1 MFSSKIHEL
10 PNFHGGYPAAVRH
23 FNETKKPRSVKWGE
37 DERPLYK
44 VSMHHYRL
52 VRGPVDQFGDA
63 EYYDAVLYKT
73 PMLRL
78 FKPKEDGT
86 VAKWVRN
93 YDSQTSA
100 RFLCRVGNMYSGMRV
115 TTSEGGER
123 WLPLSTSCTSD
134 WFCLTSKVTVPSGW
148 SAVITSDDKGIVLG
162 RSAHRPVYTPVATQ
176 EDIDLRKDFKQ
187 ALAYYADM
195 FVLRMSNCHDRVM
208 AKAPDIRKQQYQK
221 RRYPEYR
228 FGYPYAAHK
237 INPVSFHHAL
247 KDFDESVFKILDAIA
262 LAVYA
267 RALAKL
273 PDEEDQVS
281 TKVFRNSF
289 VTRTMELCQMKRAS
303 GKKWYENFPEALPKK
318 VYC

>member
-10 PNFHGGYPAAVRH
+10 PCLHGGYPEAVRH
-23 FNETKKPRSVKWGE
+23 FRSTKKPRSVKWGE

-63 EYYDAVLYKT
+63 EYYDAVLYQT

-86 VAKWVRN
+86 STKWVRN

-100 RFLCRVGNMYSGMRV
+100 RFLYRIGNMYSGMRV
-115 TTSEGGER
+115 TSSEGGER
-123 WLPLSTSCTSD
+123 QLPLSTSCTSD
-134 WFCLTSKVTVPSGW
+134 WFCLTNNVKVPSGW

-176 EDIDLRKDFKQ
+176 EDIDLRKAFRQ
-187 ALAYYADM
+187 AISYYADM
-195 FVLRMSNCHDRVM
+195 FVLRMGNCHDRVM
-208 AKAPDIRKQQYQK
+208 EKAPDIRKRTYQ
-221 RRYPEYR
+221 RHR
-228 FGYPYAAHK
+228 FGYPFAAYK
-237 INPVSFHHAL
+237 INATSFPHVL
-247 KDFDESVFKILDAIA
+247 KDFDESVFKILDTIA

-267 RALAKL
+267 RELAKL
-273 PDEEDQVS
+273 PDEEEQVS
-281 TKVFRNSF
+281 TKTFRNSF
-289 VTRTMELCQMKRAS
+289 VARTIELCQIKVAS
-303 GKKWYENFPEALPKK
+303 GKKWHQDFPEELPKK

>member
-10 PNFHGGYPAAVRH
+10 PRFHSGYPEAVRH
-23 FNETKKPRSVKWGE
+23 FNGTKKPRSVKWGE

-86 VAKWVRN
+86 AVQWIRN

-100 RFLCRVGNMYSGMRV
+100 RFLLHVGIMYSGKHVR
-115 TTSEGGER
+115 TSEGEER
-123 WLPLSTSCTSD
+123 RLPLSTSCTHD
-134 WFCLTSKVTVPSGW
+134 WFCQTSKVTVPSGW

-162 RSAHRPVYTPVATQ
+162 RSAHRPVYTPVTTQ

-187 ALAYYADM
+187 AIAYYADM
-195 FVLRMSNCHDRVM
+195 FVLRMGNCHDRVM
-208 AKAPDIRKQQYQK
+208 EKAPDIRKRTHQK
-221 RRYPEYR
+221 YR
-228 FGYPYAAHK
+228 FGYPFAAYK
-237 INPVSFHHAL
+237 INPGSFARVL
-247 KDFDESVFKILDAIA
+247 KDFDESVFKILDTIA

-267 RALAKL
+267 RELAKL
-273 PDEEDQVS
+273 PDEEEVS
-281 TKVFRNSF
+281 ARSFRNSF
-289 VTRTMELCQMKRAS
+289 VNRTMELCQIKIKS
-303 GKKWYENFPEALPKK
+303 GRKWHQDFPEALPKK